1 MTEVVLVNELD
12 QEIGKMEKM
21 QAHVE
26 GKLHRAF
33 SVFVLD
39 DENKMLL
46 QKRAAEKYH
55 SANLWTNAC
64 CSHPMPNENIMDAA
78 NRRVKEE
85 LGMEITDLKKLF
97 SFQYKAALENNL
109 TEHELDYVLWAKAT
123 SNVNFNREE
132 VSDFV
137 YLSKDEIKKQLAEKP
152 EQFTVW
158 FKLIFPKIEN
168 LF

>member
-1 MTEVVLVNELD
+1 MTEVILVNEKD
-12 QEIGKMEKM
+12 EAIGTMEKM
-21 QAHVE
+21 QAHLE

-33 SVFVLD
+33 SVFVLND
-39 DENKMLL
+39 DNKMLL

-64 CSHPMPNENIMDAA
+64 CSHPMPNENIIDAA

-85 LGMEITDLKKLF
+85 LGMEIKDLKKLF
-97 SFQYKAALENNL
+97 SFQYKAELENNL
-109 TEHELDYVLWAKAT
+109 TEHELDYVIWAK
-123 SNVNFNREE
+123 SNSE
-132 VSDFV
+132 VKLNADEASDFV
-137 YLSKDEIKKQLAEKP
+137 YLSKNEIKQLLIETP
-152 EQFTVW
+152 ELFTVW

>member
-33 SVFVLD
+33 SVFVLN

-64 CSHPMPNENIMDAA
+64 CSHPMPDENIMDAA
-78 NRRVKEE
+78 NRRVMEE
-85 LGMEITDLKKLF
+85 LGMEIKDLKKLF
-97 SFQYKAALENNL
+97 SFQYRAALENNL
-109 TEHELDYVLWAKAT
+109 TEHELDYVLWAKAK
-123 SNVNFNREE
+123 SNVNFNKEE
-132 VSDFV
+132 VSEFV
-137 YLSKDEIKKQLAEKP
+137 YLTKDEIKKQLNEKP

>member
-1 MTEVVLVNELD
+1 MTEVVLVNEQD

-64 CSHPMPNENIMDAA
+64 CSHPMPDENIMDAA

-85 LGMEITDLKKLF
+85 LGMEIKDLKKLF

-109 TEHELDYVLWAKAT
+109 TEHELDHVLWAKAK
-123 SNVNFNREE
+123 SNVDFNKDE
-132 VSDFV
+132 VCDYV
-137 YLSKDEIKKQLAEKP
+137 YLTKDEIKIQLAEKP
-152 EQFTVW
+152 DQFTVW